1 MDKRANTVFASAA
14 SGKDKGHFRETMR
27 RLFKNKM
34 AIAALIFVILLLLV
48 AIFADVLAPYDYAK
62 QDHNAIFEGSSSKHL
77 LGTDSLGR
85 DILSRLIYG
94 SRQSLAIALLSV
106 AIAASIGIVIGSIA
120 GYYGG
125 VVDNVLMR
133 FLDIYQSIPV
143 LILSIALA
151 AAFGPGIFNT
161 ILALGISVCPYFA
174 RMMRAST
181 ISVRSREFINA
192 ARADNA
198 GDLRIIIKHVL
209 PNAFAPMIVTIT
221 LSIGSSFLTAA
232 TLSFVGLGAQPPE
245 PEWGAMLTAARTYFR
260 DYPTLIIYPGICI
273 MLSVLAFNILGDGLR
288 DALDP
293 RLKK

>member
-1 MDKRANTVFASAA
+1 MRDNTKIASAA
-14 SGKDKGHFRETMR
+14 SGRDKGIFRETTH

-34 AIAALIFVILLLLV
+34 AVAALIFIIFLLLV
-48 AIFADVLAPYDYAK
+48 AVFADAIAPYNYAK
-62 QDHNAIFEGSSSKHL
+62 QDYNAILEGSSSAHL
-77 LGTDSLGR
+77 LGTDNLGR
-85 DILSRLIYG
+85 DILSRLIHG

-106 AIAASIGIVIGSIA
+106 AIAAAIGIVIGSIA

-125 VVDNVLMR
+125 LVDNTLMR

-151 AAFGPGIFNT
+151 AAFGPGVFNT

-181 ISVRSREFINA
+181 ISVRNREFINA
-192 ARADNA
+192 ARVNNA
-198 GDLRIIIKHVL
+198 GDLRIILRHVL

-221 LSIGSSFLTAA
+221 MSIGASFLTAA

-260 DYPTLIIYPGICI
+260 DYPALIMYPGICI
-273 MLSVLAFNILGDGLR
+273 MLSVLAFNLLGDGLR

-293 RLKK
+293 RLKN

>member
-1 MDKRANTVFASAA
+1 MISKKKLDSIPV
-14 SGKDKGHFRETMR
+14 GKDNGMFREMLH
-27 RLFKNKM
+27 RLFKSKT
-34 AIAALIFVILLLLV
+34 AIAALIFIAFLVLV
-48 AIFADVLAPYDYAK
+48 AIFADFIAPYDYAK
-62 QDHNAIFEGSSSKHL
+62 QDHSAVLEGSSSAHL
-77 LGTDSLGR
+77 LGTDNLGR

-94 SRQSLAIALLSV
+94 SRESLEIAVLSV
-106 AIAASIGIVIGSIA
+106 VIAAAIGITIGLLA

-143 LILSIALA
+143 LVLSIALA

-174 RMMRAST
+174 RMMRASI
-181 ISVRSREFINA
+181 ISVRGREFINA
-192 ARADNA
+192 ARVNNA
-198 GDLRIIIKHVL
+198 NDLRIMLMHMM

-221 LSIGSSFLTAA
+221 MSIGSSFLTAA

-260 DYPTLIIYPGICI
+260 DYPSLIMYPGICI
-273 MLSVLAFNILGDGLR
+273 MLSVLAFNLLGDGLR

-293 RLKK
+293 RLKN